1 MDIKRK
7 ENETDLQY
15 HKRIIYGKLV
25 DKTLSD
31 IDYSELSELA
41 YGQAYSSDV
50 ARRMFYGS
58 KRTLALMDKDGNIVK
73 VGSGFSDEERKLY
86 FEHPELIMSH
96 IVEIKY
102 FEETRSSADNT
113 LSLRFPTWVSNI
125 RDPMDKANPD
135 F

>member
-58 KRTLALMDKDGNIVK
+58 KRTLALMDKEGIDKNN
-73 VGSGFSDEERKLY
+73 SDSVISELDAKILAFKKEEFVWNFY
-86 FEHPELIMSH
+86 
-96 IVEIKY
+96 
-102 FEETRSSADNT
+102 
-113 LSLRFPTWVSNI
+113 
-125 RDPMDKANPD
+125 
-135 F
+135 